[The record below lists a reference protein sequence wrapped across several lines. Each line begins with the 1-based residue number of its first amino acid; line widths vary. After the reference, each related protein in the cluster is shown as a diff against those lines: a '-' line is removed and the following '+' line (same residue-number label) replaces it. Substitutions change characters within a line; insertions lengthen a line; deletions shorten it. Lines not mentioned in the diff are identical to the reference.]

1 MKNTITI
8 EARCFPVIIQG
19 TTESI
24 KHKDSIVLSKEQLQ
38 AAQLVGQSSKELINR
53 LYNRNGFEVLD
64 IGKPEKKT
72 LVVDL
77 NDLWEW

>member
-1 MKNTITI
+1 MKNIITI
-8 EARCFPVIIQG
+8 EARCFPVVVQG

-53 LYNRNGFEVLD
+53 IYNRKGFEVLN
-64 IGKPEKKT
+64 IGKPEKKSINI
-72 LVVDL
+72 DL
-77 NDLWEW
+77 SDLWEG